1 MKCGRHGAVVGL
13 GSCDTFDAC
22 DVSDALSDAST
33 TTTTTTAITAV
44 APDAS
49 RAVHTDVSE
58 YLVREIAMLRRGLP
72 DHANVRRLLDVDL
85 VARKVVYSPVAGVNL
100 LDLSVILQGDY
111 ATRLLYTRSVTRD
124 VLAGLLHLHAH
135 DVVHRDL
142 VPENITLVHGVGA
155 QLGGFGSVG
164 FGTQLRTHTLVGTPE
179 YMAPEMLLALPTDAR
194 LESWAL
200 GCLVYEL
207 LAGQSL
213 FPQST
218 VPDLLH
224 AILRRDNDPSWPSS
238 RLGMLD
244 VPDAEFV
251 RALVQ
256 PLERR
261 PADTDVATSDWLCA
275 PHPRPVSKLDGVE
288 QP

>member
-33 TTTTTTAITAV
+33 A

-49 RAVHTDVSE
+49 SVVHADVPE
-58 YLVREIAMLRRGLP
+58 RLVREIAMLRRGLP
-72 DHANVRRLLDVDL
+72 GHANVRRLLDVDL
-85 VARKVVYSPVAGVNL
+85 VAREAVYGPVAGINL

-218 VPDLLH
+218 VPDLLN
-224 AILRRDNDPSWPSS
+224 AILRRDNNPSWPSS
-238 RLGMLD
+238 RLGVLD

-261 PADTDVATSDWLCA
+261 PADADVATSDWLCA
-275 PHPRPVSKLDGVE
+275 PHPRPVSKLDGIE

>member
-1 MKCGRHGAVVGL
+1 MKCDRHGTVVGL
-13 GSCDTFDAC
+13 GSSETVDAC
-22 DVSDALSDAST
+22 DVSDASSDAST
-33 TTTTTTAITAV
+33 ATTTTTAITAA
-44 APDAS
+44 APNAS
-49 RAVHTDVSE
+49 RAVHTDVPE
-58 YLVREIAMLRRGLP
+58 RLAREIAMLRRGLP
-72 DHANVRRLLDVDL
+72 DHVNVRRLLDVD
-85 VARKVVYSPVAGVNL
+85 PVAWEAVYGRVAGINL
-100 LDLSVILQGDY
+100 LDLSIVLQGDY
-111 ATRLLYTRSVTRD
+111 ATRLLYTRSVARD
-124 VLAGLLHLHAH
+124 VFAGLLHLHAH
-135 DVVHRDL
+135 DVVHRNL

-164 FGTQLRTHTLVGTPE
+164 FGTQLRTHTIAGTPE

-194 LESWAL
+194 LDSWAL

-207 LAGQSL
+207 LVGHSL

-218 VPDLLH
+218 VPDLLD

-244 VPDAEFV
+244 APDAEFV

-261 PADTDVATSDWLCA
+261 PADTDIATSDWLCT
-275 PHPRPVSKLDGVE
+275 PHLRPVSKPDGVE
-288 QP
+288 QT